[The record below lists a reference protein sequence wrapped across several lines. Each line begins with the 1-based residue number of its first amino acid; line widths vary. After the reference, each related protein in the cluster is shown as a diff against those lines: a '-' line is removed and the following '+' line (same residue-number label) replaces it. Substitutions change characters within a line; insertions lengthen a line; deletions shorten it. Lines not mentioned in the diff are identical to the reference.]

1 MSLNQSRFNIINAD
15 IIFSSDKEQ
24 SNLIDIRSSIIE
36 LVFYESLHKA
46 YVDARIVIIDDFG
59 LRTQL
64 STTGTERIS
73 LVVADGNDPAQGV
86 IEKTFFF
93 SKVNDVVKS
102 NERSEILSIDL
113 VEDHVFVNA
122 MKTISRSY
130 ESTLEDAI
138 IDIAARDLGKEVV
151 KTNYS
156 EPSAQGERKTI
167 VPYISPLEAMYWLR
181 DRMTTRIG
189 SPMFLHGDLFSSS
202 LFLSSFDKLLQE
214 DVLNKKLPL
223 RYTDAT
229 QSGEDEQEGLRIY
242 YEINDFKEVD
252 AEDQLALYEMGA
264 VGSSYTNIDAGT
276 GQTFTSHVT
285 VRDILDDFY
294 TSGVINKATTQ
305 SVFDPSLTIGGRPSD
320 EYDAINI
327 NQVTSTNTYNQFK
340 SYHDE
345 SLVLEGD
352 NLSQERLK
360 VKSKIIRHILQ
371 KNVIDISMNGSL
383 FFERRISPGRRLR
396 ILFLSPNA
404 QGDLTDLSKTVDMKK
419 SGDYLLTNTQHRMMD
434 DNHRVS
440 ARLVKLGDLP
450 SDFSL

>member
-1 MSLNQSRFNIINAD
+1 M
-15 IIFSSDKEQ
+15 
-24 SNLIDIRSSIIE
+24 
-36 LVFYESLHKA
+36 
-46 YVDARIVIIDDFG
+46 
-59 LRTQL
+59 
-64 STTGTERIS
+64 
-73 LVVADGNDPAQGV
+73 
-86 IEKTFFF
+86 
-93 SKVNDVVKS
+93 
-102 NERSEILSIDL
+102 
-113 VEDHVFVNA
+113 
-122 MKTISRSY
+122 
-130 ESTLEDAI
+130 
-138 IDIAARDLGKEVV
+138 
-151 KTNYS
+151 
-156 EPSAQGERKTI
+156 
-167 VPYISPLEAMYWLR
+167 
-181 DRMTTRIG
+181 
-189 SPMFLHGDLFSSS
+189 
-202 LFLSSFDKLLQE
+202 
-214 DVLNKKLPL
+214 NKKLPL

-294 TSGVINKATTQ
+294 TSGIINKATTQ
-305 SVFDPSLTIGGRPSD
+305 SMFDPSLTIGGRPSD

-327 NQVTSTNTYNQFK
+327 NQVTSSNTYNQFK

-419 SGDYLLTNTQHRMMD
+419 SGDYLLTNTQHRMMG

>member
-1 MSLNQSRFNIINAD
+1 
-15 IIFSSDKEQ
+15 
-24 SNLIDIRSSIIE
+24 
-36 LVFYESLHKA
+36 
-46 YVDARIVIIDDFG
+46 
-59 LRTQL
+59 
-64 STTGTERIS
+64 
-73 LVVADGNDPAQGV
+73 
-86 IEKTFFF
+86 
-93 SKVNDVVKS
+93 
-102 NERSEILSIDL
+102 
-113 VEDHVFVNA
+113 
-122 MKTISRSY
+122 
-130 ESTLEDAI
+130 
-138 IDIAARDLGKEVV
+138 
-151 KTNYS
+151 
-156 EPSAQGERKTI
+156 
-167 VPYISPLEAMYWLR
+167 
-181 DRMTTRIG
+181 
-189 SPMFLHGDLFSSS
+189 
-202 LFLSSFDKLLQE
+202 
-214 DVLNKKLPL
+214 
-223 RYTDAT
+223 
-229 QSGEDEQEGLRIY
+229 
-242 YEINDFKEVD
+242 
-252 AEDQLALYEMGA
+252 MGA

-294 TSGVINKATTQ
+294 TSGIINKATTQ

-327 NQVTSTNTYNQFK
+327 NQVTSSNTYNQFK